1 MVGRSLHQE
10 VLEREQQCKSVIKW
24 SLMETVLNTRTF
36 KKDCPCHLS
45 FKVDKFGSS
54 LEVTSICTEH
64 NHDVSKVNSVILHG
78 QSIQLFVGFICAF
91 SMSETPVKD
100 KATQLLSLKANK
112 KLVQQKLSQET
123 GQVVL
128 LKDLTNVSTMM
139 RKEKSRNYID
149 KVVQTLMER
158 YGKINNTNNCVI

>member
-36 KKDCPCHLS
+36 KKNCPYHLS

-54 LEVTSICTEH
+54 LEVISICTEH

-91 SMSETPVKD
+91 STSETPV
-100 KATQLLSLKANK
+100 N
-112 KLVQQKLSQET
+112 
-123 GQVVL
+123 
-128 LKDLTNVSTMM
+128 
-139 RKEKSRNYID
+139 
-149 KVVQTLMER
+149 
-158 YGKINNTNNCVI
+158 

>member
-10 VLEREQQCKSVIKW
+10 VLERGQQCKSVIKW

-91 SMSETPVKD
+91 STSETPV
-100 KATQLLSLKANK
+100 N
-112 KLVQQKLSQET
+112 
-123 GQVVL
+123 
-128 LKDLTNVSTMM
+128 
-139 RKEKSRNYID
+139 
-149 KVVQTLMER
+149 
-158 YGKINNTNNCVI
+158 

>member
-36 KKDCPCHLS
+36 KKNCPCHLS

-54 LEVTSICTEH
+54 LEVISICTEH

-78 QSIQLFVGFICAF
+78 QSIQLFVGFVHFPRQRHLSIDA
-91 SMSETPVKD
+91 KD
-100 KATQLLSLKANK
+100 KATQLLSLKAK
-112 KLVQQKLSQET
+112 KNLSNRSYHKRP
-123 GQVVL
+123 V
-128 LKDLTNVSTMM
+128 K
-139 RKEKSRNYID
+139 
-149 KVVQTLMER
+149 
-158 YGKINNTNNCVI
+158 